1 MSPSGIMSA
10 LQLST
15 SITDTVR
22 QSVMQRV
29 YGRKGRRTTREPRL
43 PETETP
49 TDTDDNDSPSPGRR
63 KRRKITVEA
72 SPLTATPDGS
82 PSKCPQTPIP
92 DSSQVKG
99 RLQSSTPTRK
109 RQATPDDL
117 AQSPSKQQPL
127 RPMKTYAG
135 PSRSF
140 LVNLPIS
147 SLDLDNLHDQTQED
161 MSQES
166 YTDLRNRWGVDK
178 SEDDPLP
185 FEPASSPSRRLKR
198 TSSASFQT
206 SLGHNSNGVPNDLKS
221 ITELRNKGESRR
233 FMDEVGYLFEGLEM
247 SSAIALRRT
256 SALEIVNKLCDP
268 DFNRRAKAFD
278 FYVLTWDKLSISRG
292 GVSDKIFDAILS
304 FFAALSSRDPHTLGD
319 LSRRPD
325 FADTLVD
332 ILVSLRDKTD
342 VLSLAAANAHV
353 TDFKACGISR
363 SEILV
368 LKNLSGMVSKEL
380 HEGSESQPSV
390 RALVS
395 HTLAMLP
402 ATLAARHLDRIL
414 ASLEAEL
421 NLVGP
426 RITAYLS
433 GLPLLPVPS
442 ELCSAALS
450 LEHLE
455 SCLRLVDSFL
465 LGQWSTA
472 NLEDDRA
479 AVFRVAC
486 ADELASKFL
495 SLCVLSQVQLR
506 ESENED
512 QRILAW
518 KCLCGAL
525 RVLTLLSHGDLSW
538 CEATLVEEYSL
549 PFVALVAIQSQSK
562 WLENGDQHPGGET
575 FDLLCL
581 ALGLLMNWATMSEKV
596 SGLCREQSID
606 PSCPGNRPC
615 IRACQC
621 SERQSILR
629 CLTALY
635 VQHTSTHED
644 SPPEN
649 VFLRGYT
656 AVLLGI
662 LIKGNKASLDVVLAA
677 LSAESSSVKLRSLI
691 CHCHAFLDSYKQT
704 VTSLN
709 EGTTSLASLDSRDRR
724 KGSWDKSGEE
734 IARGVIA
741 SLESLCSS
749 S

>member
-1 MSPSGIMSA
+1 
-10 LQLST
+10 
-15 SITDTVR
+15 
-22 QSVMQRV
+22 MQRV

-82 PSKCPQTPIP
+82 PSKRPQTPIP

-206 SLGHNSNGVPNDLKS
+206 SLGHNSNGAPNDLKS

-247 SSAIALRRT
+247 SSAMALRRT

-368 LKNLSGMVSKEL
+368 LKNLSGMVSEEL

-390 RALVS
+390 RTLVS

-402 ATLAARHLDRIL
+402 ATLAARHLDPIL

-421 NLVGP
+421 SLVGP

-596 SGLCREQSID
+596 SGLCREQCKPILLESPICLLAILTAID

-677 LSAESSSVKLRSLI
+677 LSAESSSAKLRSLI

-704 VTSLN
+704 MTSLN
-709 EGTTSLASLDSRDRR
+709 EGTTSLASRDSRDRR